1 MLVSY
6 FIYSNIIFILIKNT
20 EKDEGLLLKIGRIN
34 YDNSI
39 DIEYILDNK
48 NFNDSTALKESIKN
62 YGVENLYVQIYDN
75 NKDTIEFEGIKL
87 NCQKIFNDS
96 KKEGKNSDNKNIK
109 FIEIN
114 EKNNKINIL
123 DDEAKNNG
131 KEENIK
137 SLMTKQLLIFSIYQ
151 KKMTE
156 SKGRQEL
163 KENENIILI
172 NKEFCEKYFYNEILY
187 LVSKDEELKK
197 EIDNIDINNFSIS
210 SIKNIINLDNEKI
223 NTINNKISNVNE
235 ANSLLK
241 PKEEEVYLIGSMN
254 VIN

>member
-20 EKDEGLLLKIGRIN
+20 EKDEGLLFEIGRIN
-34 YDNSI
+34 NDNSI

-48 NFNDSTALKESIKN
+48 NIDDSTTLKESIRN

-131 KEENIK
+131 KKENIK
-137 SLMTKQLLIFSIYQ
+137 SLMTKQLLLFSIYQ
-151 KKMTE
+151 KK
-156 SKGRQEL
+156 
-163 KENENIILI
+163 
-172 NKEFCEKYFYNEILY
+172 
-187 LVSKDEELKK
+187 
-197 EIDNIDINNFSIS
+197 
-210 SIKNIINLDNEKI
+210 
-223 NTINNKISNVNE
+223 
-235 ANSLLK
+235 
-241 PKEEEVYLIGSMN
+241 
-254 VIN
+254 

>member
-1 MLVSY
+1 M
-6 FIYSNIIFILIKNT
+6 F
-20 EKDEGLLLKIGRIN
+20 EIGRIN
-34 YDNSI
+34 NDNSI

-48 NFNDSTALKESIKN
+48 NIDDSTTLKESIRN

-131 KEENIK
+131 KKENIK
-137 SLMTKQLLIFSIYQ
+137 SLMTKQLLLFSIYQ
-151 KKMTE
+151 KK
-156 SKGRQEL
+156 
-163 KENENIILI
+163 
-172 NKEFCEKYFYNEILY
+172 
-187 LVSKDEELKK
+187 
-197 EIDNIDINNFSIS
+197 
-210 SIKNIINLDNEKI
+210 
-223 NTINNKISNVNE
+223 
-235 ANSLLK
+235 
-241 PKEEEVYLIGSMN
+241 
-254 VIN
+254 